1 MAALELA
8 PEPEI
13 DDPVSALA
21 TWSAETLKVPP
32 GHADAGSPLVLPDY
46 ATAFLQDALEC
57 RESLLCM
64 ARKNGKSAICSV
76 LALGYLCGPLNFA
89 GWRGAVASL
98 SVLKA
103 NELRR
108 QCEEIAVASNL
119 QGLRFVRSPQ
129 PGKIEG
135 RRGAVLDVLTADR
148 NAGAASGFDLILVD
162 ELGLFP
168 ERSREL
174 MAGLRSS
181 ISARDGRVISLSIR
195 GDSALLTEI
204 IDRRIKARGTA
215 AVHLF
220 EAPVDCRLDDLSR
233 LASLQIPAL
242 GRSKASDIWRMKPP
256 AWRLR
261 LPTRGH
267 SGPTI
272 LTPG

>member
-1 MAALELA
+1 MAALEFA

-13 DDPVSALA
+13 TDPVSEAGVMVCRDAQGPARPCGCGRAAGAAGLCHGF
-21 TWSAETLKVPP
+21 SSRCSFVPRI
-32 GHADAGSPLVLPDY
+32 AA
-46 ATAFLQDALEC
+46 
-57 RESLLCM
+57 LCM

-76 LALGYLCGPLNFA
+76 LALGYLCGPLNVA

-168 ERSREL
+168 ERR
-174 MAGLRSS
+174 
-181 ISARDGRVISLSIR
+181 
-195 GDSALLTEI
+195 
-204 IDRRIKARGTA
+204 A
-215 AVHLF
+215 A
-220 EAPVDCRLDDLSR
+220 S
-233 LASLQIPAL
+233 
-242 GRSKASDIWRMKPP
+242 
-256 AWRLR
+256 
-261 LPTRGH
+261 
-267 SGPTI
+267 
-272 LTPG
+272 